1 MKKKQ
6 PAKKGSRP
14 FKENK
19 FGKSDKPAGNRNRS
33 SADGERP
40 GRASAKDNRTGDDRP
55 SSRKPRFDGERTGD
69 DKPSFRKRTFGGD
82 DKPERKRS
90 FGTDRNSDDKA
101 ERKRSFGDDDKP
113 ERKRT
118 FGADRNNDDKPAFRK
133 RSFGADG
140 KPERKR
146 GSGTDNLGNDKPVR
160 AKRTFGGDKNSD
172 DKPERKRSF
181 GGEVKPAHKRSFGG
195 DRNADRNSDDKPA
208 FRKRSFG
215 GDDKPERK
223 RSFGAD
229 RNSDDKPGFRKR
241 STGNDSRGE
250 DKPDGKRAFSAFRR
264 DGERPERTRSF
275 DKEDNGGEK
284 APRKRTFGGDRKG
297 PGKKSDDNSAFHFH
311 GEGRKGDKSAQ
322 RDTPSGF
329 NRKKFFD
336 KTNERFADKQ
346 DRKKGGKTRDTNDNE
361 HTNNK
366 ESKES
371 IFGPG
376 EMPLNKY
383 VAHCGLCSRRKA
395 VDLIKEGKVTVNG
408 KVVTEPA
415 TKVTGDD
422 VVTMHEKKINLTK
435 NLVYIL
441 LNKPKG
447 YITTTDDPEGR
458 KTVMDLIQ
466 DATTE
471 NERVYPVGRLD
482 RNTSGLLL
490 LTNDGELAQHLSHPK
505 HKCKKIYQVELDKPL
520 TKGDFEKI
528 VEGVTLEDGVAF
540 VDALGYVDPKD
551 KKQVGIEIHSG
562 KNRIVRRIFEHLE
575 YTVEKLDRV
584 MYAGLTKKTLNRG
597 QWRFLSEKEVI
608 LLKHFKK

>member
-6 PAKKGSRP
+6 PAKKGFGPSRD
-14 FKENK
+14 NK
-19 FGKSDKPAGNRNRS
+19 FGKSDKPAGNRNRP

-40 GRASAKDNRTGDDRP
+40 GRASAKSGDDSA
-55 SSRKPRFDGERTGD
+55 SSRKPRFDGGKTGD
-69 DKPSFRKRTFGGD
+69 EKPSFRKRTFDSDGRPGRKKGPATDSLGNDKPQRKRTYGSSSEERPARKSSFGGD
-82 DKPERKRS
+82 SDSRPSRKRS
-90 FGTDRNSDDKA
+90 FDDSTEKPA
-101 ERKRSFGDDDKP
+101 YKRSFGDKNDEKRSWGTGKSDEKRPFGSHKRDDKP
-113 ERKRT
+113 GARKR
-118 FGADRNNDDKPAFRK
+118 FD
-133 RSFGADG
+133 
-140 KPERKR
+140 
-146 GSGTDNLGNDKPVR
+146 
-160 AKRTFGGDKNSD
+160 SD
-172 DKPERKRSF
+172 DKPS
-181 GGEVKPAHKRSFGG
+181 HKRGFG
-195 DRNADRNSDDKPA
+195 SDDKKA
-208 FRKRSFG
+208 
-215 GDDKPERK
+215 
-223 RSFGAD
+223 
-229 RNSDDKPGFRKR
+229 
-241 STGNDSRGE
+241 
-250 DKPDGKRAFSAFRR
+250 KPDGERAFSAFRK

-275 DKEDNGGEK
+275 DKEDSGERP
-284 APRKRTFGGDRKG
+284 PRKRTYGAKN
-297 PGKKSDDNSAFHFH
+297 DDSAFHFH
-311 GEGRKGDKSAQ
+311 GENKKGGKSAQ

-346 DRKKGGKTRDTNDNE
+346 DKKRSGGKSKDNNDYE
-361 HTNNK
+361 QTKNNK
-366 ESKES
+366 EPKES

-376 EMPLNKY
+376 EMPLNKF

-415 TKVTGDD
+415 TKVTNSD
-422 VVTMHEKKINLTK
+422 VVTMQDKKITPTK

-466 DATTE
+466 DAAE

-490 LTNDGELAQHLSHPK
+490 LTNDGELAQRLAHPK
-505 HKCKKIYQVELDKPL
+505 HNIKKIYQVELDKPL
-520 TKGDFEKI
+520 TKADFEKI